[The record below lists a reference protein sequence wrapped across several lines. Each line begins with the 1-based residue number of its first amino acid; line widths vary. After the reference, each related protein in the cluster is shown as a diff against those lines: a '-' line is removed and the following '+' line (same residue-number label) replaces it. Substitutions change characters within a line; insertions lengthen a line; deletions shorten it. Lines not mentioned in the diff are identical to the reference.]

1 MDAATWRSCVRDY
14 GIACPN
20 SDKGFGFSLATVVT
34 PASCCIAKQI
44 PRCYTAAAPSGPQSI
59 GRSSF
64 WRRGWRLGMEKYDLI
79 VIGSGPAGQRAAI
92 QAAKFGK
99 HVALVEKLEV
109 VGGVAINTGT
119 IPSKT
124 MREAVLH
131 LSGFYYQNIYGVNY
145 RVKEK
150 ITMADLSFR
159 AQHVIKT
166 EIDVIRG
173 AAFAQRHR
181 GAHRHRQLHR
191 SAPHSRGQLANNQ
204 SDYEAANV
212 IIATGTKPAESALVP
227 FNDRTII
234 NSDQILGMPEIPKT
248 LHGGRRRRDRRRVH
262 VHVRDPRR
270 AGDAD
275 REASAAAG
283 ICRFRDGGGALLSP
297 ARPPRDDAAQRRS
310 RECRGDPDGGVVAVL
325 KSKKKVSG
333 DALLYAVGRQGNVDE
348 LNLAAAGLEADS
360 RGRIPVDENYRTK
373 QPHIFA
379 VGDVIGFP
387 SLGSVSMEQ
396 GRIAAAN
403 AFDIPIHSNRANYP
417 YGIYT
422 IPEISFIGKTE
433 EQLTEEGVP
442 YEVGVAFFREI
453 ARGQIRGDTTGRL
466 KLIFDPDTK
475 QMLGVH
481 IVGEGATRAAAHR
494 PSGLRT

>member
-1 MDAATWRSCVRDY
+1 
-14 GIACPN
+14 
-20 SDKGFGFSLATVVT
+20 
-34 PASCCIAKQI
+34 
-44 PRCYTAAAPSGPQSI
+44 
-59 GRSSF
+59 
-64 WRRGWRLGMEKYDLI
+64 MEKYDLI

-109 VGGVAINTGT
+109 VGGTAINTGT

-124 MREAVLH
+124 IREAVLH
-131 LSGFYYQNIYGVNY
+131 LSGFYYQSIYGVNY
-145 RVKEK
+145 RVKDQ

-166 EIDVIRG
+166 EIDVIR
-173 AAFAQRHR
+173 AQ
-181 GAHRHRQLHR
+181 L
-191 SAPHSRGQLANNQ
+191 SRNGIEVLTGLASFTDPNHIHVVSSKNQ
-204 SDYEAANV
+204 SDYEATNV
-212 IIATGTKPAESALVP
+212 IIATGTKPAESPQL
-227 FNDRTII
+227 
-234 NSDQILGMPEIPKT
+234 PKT
-248 LHGGRRRRDRRRVH
+248 LIVVGGGVIGVEYTCMFATLGVRVTLIEKRPRLLEFADSEMVEALCYHLRDRRVTMRLNEEVES
-262 VHVRDPRR
+262 V
-270 AGDAD
+270 
-275 REASAAAG
+275 E
-283 ICRFRDGGGALLSP
+283 
-297 ARPPRDDAAQRRS
+297 
-310 RECRGDPDGGVVAVL
+310 ETPDNGVAAVL

-360 RGRIPVDENYRTK
+360 RGRIAVDNDYRTK
-373 QPHIFA
+373 QAHIFA

-403 AFDIPIHSNRANYP
+403 AFGIPIHSNRANYP

-442 YEVGVAFFREI
+442 YEVGIAFFREI

-466 KLIFDPDTK
+466 KLIFDPDSK
-475 QMLGVH
+475 ELLGVH
-481 IVGEGATRAAAHR
+481 IVGEGASELLHIGQAVFAFKGTVEYFADAVFNYPTLAECYKAAAFN
-494 PSGLRT
+494 GLNKLR